1 MDEKLI
7 RKQLRG
13 QMNINGW
20 VMLLYYAL
28 MNVMVTLLFMSQI
41 FAYALNGIE
50 LSEEQL
56 NQLLMS
62 NGWGYVIASVTGFI
76 LLLLWKKKQFCFHEI
91 WKSDRRMTCGS
102 FVVLLCLFLSG
113 QGLFQLFSWGFE
125 FLLNQIGLSGMAAIE
140 TASMT
145 ADTISMFLYICL
157 IAPIAEEI
165 LFRGLLL
172 RMLMP
177 YGKRLAILATAFLFG
192 MFHGN
197 PMQSPYAFVVGL
209 VLGYVA
215 AEYSIRWAMA
225 LHLINN
231 LVLGDLLTRLAE
243 LITPWVGDLL
253 FMVIIWG
260 SLLAAVILLICFRKK
275 IAAYI
280 RGNPMHPW
288 CVNAFFT
295 SPGIL
300 LFCGLMVLS
309 MVMSITAL

>member
-20 VMLLYYAL
+20 VLLIYYAL
-28 MNVMVTLLFMSQI
+28 MNVMVTMLFVI
-41 FAYALNGIE
+41 EAVVYAIRGGE

-56 NQLLMS
+56 NQMLVS
-62 NGWGYVIASVTGFI
+62 NGWGYLIAVFMGGVF
-76 LLLLWKKKQFCFHEI
+76 LLLWKKKQFCFHEI

-102 FVVLLCLFLSG
+102 FFVLLCLFLSG

-125 FLLNQIGLSGMAAIE
+125 FLLNQIGLSGMTAME
-140 TASMT
+140 TASMQANT
-145 ADTISMFLYICL
+145 LSMFLYICL
-157 IAPIAEEI
+157 VAPIAEEI

-172 RMLMP
+172 RILMP
-177 YGKRLAILATAFLFG
+177 YGKRLAILGTAFLFG

-197 PMQSPYAFVVGL
+197 PMQSPYAFAVGL

-215 AEYSIRWAMA
+215 AEYSIRWAMM

-231 LVLGDLLTRLAE
+231 FVLGDLFTRLAE
-243 LITPWVGDLL
+243 WMPLWLGELL

-280 RGNPMHPW
+280 RQNPIQQW
-288 CVNAFFT
+288 AVRSFFT

-300 LFCGLMVLS
+300 LFSAMMVLS
-309 MVMSITAL
+309 MVMSITVL

>member
-1 MDEKLI
+1 MDDRLI

-28 MNVMVTLLFMSQI
+28 MNVMVTAMFVSQI
-41 FAYALNGIE
+41 LAYAMNGVE
-50 LSEEQL
+50 LTEEQM
-56 NQLLMS
+56 NGLLLS
-62 NGWGYVIASVTGFI
+62 NGWGYVIASITGFV

-91 WKSDRRMTCGS
+91 WKSDKRMTFGS
-102 FVVLLCLFLSG
+102 FLVLLCLFLGG
-113 QGLFQLFSWGFE
+113 QGLFQLYSWGLE

-140 TASMT
+140 SASIT
-145 ADTISMFLYICL
+145 ADTVSMFLYICI

-225 LHLINN
+225 LHFINN
-231 LVLGDLLTRLAE
+231 LVLGDLFTRLVK
-243 LITPWVGDLL
+243 LIPLWLGDLL

-260 SLLAAVILLICFRKK
+260 SLLAALILLICYRKR

-280 RGNPMHPW
+280 RQNPMHPW
-288 CVNAFFT
+288 CINAFFT

-300 LFCGLMVLS
+300 IFCGLMIFS

>member
-1 MDEKLI
+1 MDDRLI
-7 RKQLRG
+7 RKQLRN
-13 QMNINGW
+13 QMNMNGW

-28 MNVMVTLLFMSQI
+28 MNVMVTAMFVSQI
-41 FAYALNGIE
+41 FAYAMNGVE
-50 LSEEQL
+50 LTEEQM
-56 NQLLMS
+56 NGLLLS
-62 NGWGYVIASVTGFI
+62 NGWGYVIASITGFV

-91 WKSDRRMTCGS
+91 WKSDKRMTFGS
-102 FVVLLCLFLSG
+102 FLVLLCLFLGG
-113 QGLFQLFSWGFE
+113 QGLFQLYSWGLE

-140 TASMT
+140 SASIT
-145 ADTISMFLYICL
+145 ADTVSMFLYICI

-225 LHLINN
+225 LHFINN
-231 LVLGDLLTRLAE
+231 LVLGDLFTRLVQV
-243 LITPWVGDLL
+243 IPPWLGDLL

-260 SLLAAVILLICFRKK
+260 SLLAALILLICYRKR
-275 IAAYI
+275 ITAYI
-280 RGNPMHPW
+280 RQNPMHPW

-300 LFCGLMVLS
+300 IFCGLMIFS